1 MTSIEIDCSCGLLV
15 KERYL
20 CYVTVGHAKNLKQY
34 SVAKIMKLF
43 PKVVEKLLHVLNQL
57 QLLLL
62 LDNVR
67 KRIDFEAVGSH
78 SQLKKGIQDIN

>member
-20 CYVTVGHAKNLKQY
+20 CYVTVGHAKNLKKY

-43 PKVVEKLLHVLNQL
+43 PKVVEKLLHVLN
-57 QLLLL
+57 
-62 LDNVR
+62 
-67 KRIDFEAVGSH
+67 
-78 SQLKKGIQDIN
+78 